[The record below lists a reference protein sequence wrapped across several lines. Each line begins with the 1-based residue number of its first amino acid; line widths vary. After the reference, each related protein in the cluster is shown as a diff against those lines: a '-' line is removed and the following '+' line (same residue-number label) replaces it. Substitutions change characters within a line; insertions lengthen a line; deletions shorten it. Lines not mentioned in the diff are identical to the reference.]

1 VSKNYI
7 GVIKDALGPERA
19 MIFMEAVNALDL
31 NPDDPELLLAAANAS
46 FVVSLAE
53 VPKILVAEREKQE
66 GVFAR
71 FLQDVDLKIAEGM
84 TKAVDEM
91 HTEVRTMA
99 RELATGEYTAA
110 ASLRSTAI
118 MDEVRALKGA
128 ASELERERLAVGAR
142 AIAGGGVGPE
152 GGPAPAHVHGG
163 RGLALTPRTFVTLAI
178 ILVVGVFVGAF
189 MTKRSY
195 DGWKPPRHAALVR
208 RLVASFAVSALHPTS
223 QRYVIPRD
231 AGAIGARTQR
241 VRRIAAAASSRIAT
255 SAP

>member
-1 VSKNYI
+1 VSRNYI
-7 GVIKDALGPERA
+7 ERIKTALGPERA
-19 MIFMEAVNALDL
+19 MIFMETVNALDL

-53 VPKILVAEREKQE
+53 IPKLIASEREKLE

-99 RELATGEYTAA
+99 RELAQGEYTAA

-128 ASELERERLAVGAR
+128 ANELERERLAADARGIAVG
-142 AIAGGGVGPE
+142 GSGPE
-152 GGPAPAHVHGG
+152 GGPANVRGG
-163 RGLALTPRTFVTLAI
+163 GGLTPRTFVVFAV
-178 ILVVGVFVGAF
+178 ILVVGVLVGAF
-189 MTKRSY
+189 LTKRTY
-195 DGWKPPRHAALVR
+195 DGWRPPARHVAVVLQRQAAFSAAQMRGKVCARISDAKP
-208 RLVASFAVSALHPTS
+208 RLS
-223 QRYVIPRD
+223 
-231 AGAIGARTQR
+231 RT
-241 VRRIAAAASSRIAT
+241 
-255 SAP
+255 